1 MLQYWRLTRRLTT
14 AGALLCAVL
23 TGALAHADVVIPA
36 GATIN
41 LAGGGLDL
49 ACTDLIVAGTLV
61 TGSGP
66 INNVRNVVIQS
77 GGVLDA
83 GASTLNVGG
92 DWFNNGS
99 FIAGTSQVNF
109 IDACSSTSMINGNT
123 TFNGLAFAS
132 SVGKTWTFAS
142 GSTQTLQQLTIK
154 GAAGLPLQLR
164 SSAPGQIAFI
174 NLTGSQSVA
183 HVGVTDLT
191 ASGLWLAPYLV
202 NQGGSNASRWFG
214 EPDYARVPALSESA
228 LMILLLLIGAIAAR
242 TLWSRQRSA

>member
-1 MLQYWRLTRRLTT
+1 MLQYWRLTRRLIT
-14 AGALLCAVL
+14 AGALLCVL
-23 TGALAHADVVIPA
+23 LSGVLARADVVIPA
-36 GATIN
+36 GGVIN

-61 TGSGP
+61 TGSGR

-83 GASTLNVGG
+83 GASSLNVGG

-109 IDACSSTSMINGNT
+109 IDACSTSMISGNT
-123 TFNGLAFAS
+123 AFNGLAFAS
-132 SVGKTWTFAS
+132 SVGKTWSFAS
-142 GSTQTLQQLTIK
+142 GSTQTLQQLTIQ

-164 SSAPGQIAFI
+164 SSTPGQIAFI

-228 LMILLLLIGAIAAR
+228 LMILLLLISAIAAR